1 MQSASRQ
8 SLTLL
13 SEELDARA
21 RDTGGDELQAA
32 LEETGD
38 GLFAVANLLDREVG
52 LRRTLSDPSIEGDA
66 KVSIVEGLL
75 SGRVSA
81 GALSVTAD
89 AVRLRWSR
97 PGDLAVALA
106 QIGAQAL
113 FTVAQLRGEL
123 DGVEDD
129 LFRFA
134 RVLEREPDLRR
145 ALMDAGRPADE
156 RVALLRDVL
165 GATADRPGG
174 TSGRVITVRLLE
186 SAVRSRRTRSLDAA
200 VDELSR
206 LAAARRQQLVASVR
220 VARPLDEGQAQRL
233 GDSLRRLYG
242 RAVTLQVEVDPEVL
256 GGAVVRVGDEMVD
269 GSVARRLEEARRR
282 LAG

>member
-21 RDTGGDELQAA
+21 RDTGGDELRPA

>member
-21 RDTGGDELQAA
+21 RDTGGDELQPA
-32 LEETGD
+32 LEQTGD

-66 KVSIVEGLL
+66 KVGIVEGLL

-97 PGDLAVALA
+97 VGDLPVSLA
-106 QIGAQAL
+106 HIGAQAL

-134 RVLEREPDLRR
+134 RVLEREPELRR
-145 ALMDAGRPADE
+145 ALMDAGRPADD
-156 RVALLRDVL
+156 RVALLRGVL
-165 GATADRPGG
+165 GVTPDSPGG

-186 SAVRSRRTRSLDAA
+186 SAVRSPRTRSLDAA

-220 VARPLDEGQAQRL
+220 VARPLDEAQAQRL
-233 GDSLRRLYG
+233 GESLRRLYG
-242 RAVTLQVEVDPEVL
+242 RAVTLQVEVDPDVM
-256 GGAVVRVGDEMVD
+256 GGAVVRVGDEVVD

>member
-8 SLTLL
+8 SLRLL

-21 RDTGGDELQAA
+21 RDTGGDELQSA
-32 LEETGD
+32 LEQTGD

-52 LRRTLSDPSIEGDA
+52 LRRTLSDPSLEGDA
-66 KVSIVEGLL
+66 KVGVVEGLL
-75 SGRVSA
+75 SGQVSA
-81 GALSVTAD
+81 GAVSVTAD

-97 PGDLAVALA
+97 PGDLPVALA

-134 RVLEREPDLRR
+134 RVLESAPDLRR
-145 ALMDAGRPADE
+145 ALMDTGRPADD
-156 RVALLRDVL
+156 RVGLLREVL
-165 GATADRPGG
+165 GVSPERPGG

-220 VARPLDEGQAQRL
+220 VARPLEDAQAQRL
-233 GDSLRRLYG
+233 GESLRRLYG
-242 RAVTLQVEVDPEVL
+242 RAVTLQVEVDPDVV
-256 GGAVVRVGDEMVD
+256 GGAVVRVGDEVVD

-282 LAG
+282 MAG

>member
-8 SLTLL
+8 SLRLL
-13 SEELDARA
+13 SEELDVRA
-21 RDTGGDELQAA
+21 RDTSGDELRPA
-32 LEETGD
+32 LDQTGD

-52 LRRTLSDPSIEGDA
+52 LRRTLADPSVEGEA
-66 KVSIVEGLL
+66 KVRIVEGLL
-75 SGRVSA
+75 SGQVAA
-81 GALSVTAD
+81 GALAVTAD

-97 PGDLAVALA
+97 PGDLPDALA

-134 RVLEREPDLRR
+134 RVLEREPGLRR
-145 ALMDAGRPADE
+145 ALMDSGRPAND
-156 RVALLRDVL
+156 RVGLLRNVL
-165 GATADRPGG
+165 GARPDVPGG
-174 TSGRVITVRLLE
+174 SSGRAVTVRLLE
-186 SAVRSRRTRSLDAA
+186 SAVRSARTRSLDAA

-220 VARPLDEGQAQRL
+220 VARPLDDAQVRRL
-233 GDSLRRLYG
+233 ADNLQRLYG
-242 RAVTLQVEVDPEVL
+242 RAVSLQVEVDHTVV
-256 GGAVVRVGDEMVD
+256 GGAVVRVGDEVVD
-269 GSVARRLEEARRR
+269 GSVARRLAEAQRR

>member
-1 MQSASRQ
+1 MRSASRQ

-32 LEETGD
+32 LEQTGD
-38 GLFAVANLLDREVG
+38 TLFAVANLLDREVG
-52 LRRTLSDPSIEGDA
+52 LRRTLSDPSVEGDA
-66 KVSIVEGLL
+66 KVGIVEGLL

-97 PGDLAVALA
+97 PGDLPVALA

-134 RVLEREPDLRR
+134 RVLEREPELRR
-145 ALMDAGRPADE
+145 ALMDAGRPADD
-156 RVALLRDVL
+156 RVSLLRDVL
-165 GATADRPGG
+165 GATPERPGG

-186 SAVRSRRTRSLDAA
+186 SAVRSPRTRSLDAA

-220 VARPLDEGQAQRL
+220 VARPLDEAQAQRL
-233 GDSLRRLYG
+233 GESLRRLYG
-242 RAVTLQVEVDPEVL
+242 RAVTLQVEVDPDVL
-256 GGAVVRVGDEMVD
+256 GGAVVRVGDEVVD